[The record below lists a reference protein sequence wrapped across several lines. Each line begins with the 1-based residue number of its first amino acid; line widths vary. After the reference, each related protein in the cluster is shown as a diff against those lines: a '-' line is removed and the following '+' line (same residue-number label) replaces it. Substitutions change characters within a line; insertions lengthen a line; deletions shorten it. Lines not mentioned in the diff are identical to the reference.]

1 MVRGRKPTPTA
12 ITVLHGGKQA
22 NSREPKPRQRAPHAP
37 EWLSDEAKEEW
48 RRVVP
53 TLTKLGLLTDLDGA
67 ALTVYVEAWSN
78 FVEATKEVSRTGSL
92 VMGPRGSFV
101 RNPAALV
108 AKDSATT
115 LRAFCTE
122 FGLTP
127 SARSRMSV
135 PEGEDIDR
143 DIANILSA

>member
-12 ITVLHGGKQA
+12 LTVLHGGKPK
-22 NSREPKPRQRAPHAP
+22 NSREPKPRQRAPQPP

-48 RRVVP
+48 GRIVP
-53 TLTKLGLLTDLDGA
+53 QLTKLGLLTNLDGA
-67 ALTVYVEAWSN
+67 ALTVYCEAWSRY
-78 FVEATKEVSRTGSL
+78 VEATKEVSRTGAL
-92 VMGPRGSFV
+92 VMGPRNSFV

-108 AKDSATT
+108 AKDAEVT

-127 SARSRMSV
+127 SARSRMTV
-135 PEGEDIDR
+135 PGGDDIDQ